1 MDQQA
6 PQSVSAKASINAGRL
21 AGIERTARLWS
32 GLVLFTF
39 VLTHFLNH
47 ATGIFGIAVME
58 EVQVWRVSVW
68 RSWPGTILLYG
79 AASIHVLL
87 ALKRIVERRTWRMP
101 LRDALQICLGLAIPF
116 LLYQHAIGTRW
127 VSEVANVQ
135 DVYGATLQH
144 LWPNRGWMQTALTL
158 VVWGHAMIGL
168 EYYLRTKTWWP
179 RWRQAFL
186 LFAVIVPLAAL
197 AGYVSA
203 GREAVIAAHP
213 GARWTADQV
222 AAFDTATRFAY
233 NVLIAF
239 GLALIGVLGVRAL
252 MRRFGRRITMKYVG
266 HGNVML
272 PRGSTLLEASRTKG
286 IPHPSLCGGRAR
298 CSTCRV
304 LILEGGEA
312 LASPNAT
319 EKALLNRISA
329 PPNVRLA
336 CQIQPTAPL
345 KVQILM
351 PASAGNVSI
360 GQVPD
365 DAYEAG
371 TEVTATVLFVD
382 MRAFTVLSKTQFPY
396 DLVALLNRF
405 LSEIQQSI
413 DAHGGQATMYLSD
426 GLMAV
431 FGLNGGS
438 RHGSRSA
445 LRAARDMLR
454 SIEAMN
460 AEFQAAL
467 AMPLRIGIGIHTG
480 PLIMARIGDEQRG
493 FYNTALGETVTIA
506 SRLEA
511 ATKRELSDCLASQA
525 TLKAA
530 GRGYNPGMRREI
542 NISGLSEPIVAYAID
557 IKANESDIE
566 DQDPDSPD
574 GAEPATQ
581 PVAAS

>member
-1 MDQQA
+1 MAQQV
-6 PQSVSAKASINAGRL
+6 PQPASAKAPINAGRL
-21 AGIERTARLWS
+21 ASIERTARLWS

-47 ATGIFGIAVME
+47 AMGIFGIAVME
-58 EVQVWRVSVW
+58 EVQVWRVGVW

-79 AASIHVLL
+79 AASIHVVL

-197 AGYVSA
+197 AGYVAA
-203 GREAVIAAHP
+203 GREAVVAAHP
-213 GARWTADQV
+213 GARWTADQA
-222 AAFDTATRFAY
+222 AAFVTAERFAY

-239 GLALIGVLGVRAL
+239 GLALIIVLAARAL
-252 MRRFGRRITMKYVG
+252 MRRFGRRIAMNYVG
-266 HGNVML
+266 HGKVML
-272 PRGSTLLEASRTKG
+272 PRGSTLLEASRTQG

-304 LILEGGEA
+304 LVLDGGDS
-312 LASPNAT
+312 LAPPNAT
-319 EKALLNRISA
+319 EKSLLDRISA

-336 CQIQPTAPL
+336 CQIQPTEPL

-351 PASAGNVSI
+351 PASAGNLSV
-360 GQVPD
+360 GQMPD

-371 TEVTATVLFVD
+371 AEITATVLFVD

-405 LSEIQQSI
+405 LSEIQQSVE
-413 DAHGGQATMYLSD
+413 AHGGQATMYLSD

-431 FGLNGGS
+431 FGLNGSS

-454 SIEAMN
+454 AIEVMN
-460 AEFQAAL
+460 TEFQAAL
-467 AMPLRIGIGIHTG
+467 SMPLRIGIGIHTG
-480 PLIMARIGDEQRG
+480 PLIMARIGDDQRG

-506 SRLEA
+506 SELEA
-511 ATKRELSDCLASQA
+511 ATKRLLNDCLASQA

-530 GRGYNPGMRREI
+530 GRGQNPGMRREI
-542 NISGLSEPIVAYAID
+542 NISGLSEPVVAYAISINAD
-557 IKANESDIE
+557 DADFEE
-566 DQDPDSPD
+566 DDGLGSG
-574 GAEPATQ
+574 GAEPAAK
-581 PVAAS
+581 PVPAS